1 MTIDKMEAYVMY
13 SVVHGCKMLCSACVS
28 LVGSTYQK
36 VFNYFRKSYQNTYI
50 LSRLVLLC
58 ENGENL
64 FYFFKFDD

>member
-1 MTIDKMEAYVMY
+1 MAVDRMEAYVMY

-36 VFNYFRKSYQNTYI
+36 VFKYFRKNYQNTYI

-64 FYFFKFDD
+64 FFIFQI

>member
-36 VFNYFRKSYQNTYI
+36 SYQNTYI